1 MLIPGTGC
9 HEGEVPAGPLACRTG
24 RYVVGHWDDFSA
36 LQQQL
41 LEGKELICK
50 MEAALQTSVEIN
62 LHEVSQKAGYLKG
75 DEIV

>member
-1 MLIPGTGC
+1 M
-9 HEGEVPAGPLACRTG
+9 
-24 RYVVGHWDDFSA
+24 VGHWDDFSV